1 MKKLFII
8 LSVLALSITVYG
20 QSAKDIIDKYS
31 EIISSYECLY
41 ATYNFSISGK
51 EGNTKFAIDGEFY
64 TQDDKFLVKTYF
76 SDIYCN
82 GEYKAIHDK
91 SVQEVA
97 IIGHNRYDAN
107 ISDNPF
113 AVLKNGPFAY
123 TFGDEAESLMF
134 GDQECWR
141 VTLIPKSENA
151 DHTSVAITVSKS
163 DYSVKN
169 IEYQAK
175 SGDKYIAL
183 VKSISEAGGKEPAF
197 FEFDS
202 KGMPDVV
209 VNDLR

>member
-1 MKKLFII
+1 MKRLFII
-8 LSVLALSITVYG
+8 FSLLAISIATFG
-20 QSAKDIIDKYS
+20 QSAQEIIAKYS

-82 GEYKAIHDK
+82 GTYKAIHDK

-97 IIGHNRYDAN
+97 IIGHNRYEAN

-123 TFGDEAESLMF
+123 TFGECAESVTF
-134 GDQECWR
+134 GGEECWR
-141 VTLIPKSENA
+141 VTLIPKSETA
-151 DHTSVAITVSKS
+151 DHISVAITVSKS

-169 IEYQAK
+169 IEYEAK
-175 SGDKYIAL
+175 SGDKYVAL
-183 VKSISEAGGKEPAF
+183 VKSISEAGGKEPSF
-197 FEFDS
+197 FEFDV